1 MEQLIWEYVL
11 KAQRHEF
18 QWLLCI
24 ITMHAR
30 LLLAMKEIAWPKLH
44 EFPSCVVISFG
55 SGSFILQIHKTGF
68 RHCYL
73 SQMTLLPNARPLF
86 VPNILLIQ
94 MKILISKKKYYC
106 LFKVPPVCLA
116 LPLLRSLAS
125 HGTISFMFATWI
137 QHQLVIRLVSYNN

>member
-1 MEQLIWEYVL
+1 MTILNGAAYVGCLKSLETLISVASLHHHYAC
-11 KAQRHEF
+11 K
-18 QWLLCI
+18 
-24 ITMHAR
+24 
-30 LLLAMKEIAWPKLH
+30 KEIAWPKLH
-44 EFPSCVVISFG
+44 EFASCVVISFG
-55 SGSFILQIHKTGF
+55 SGSLISQIHKTGF

-106 LFKVPPVCLA
+106 LFKVPPVCLD

-137 QHQLVIRLVSYNN
+137 QH